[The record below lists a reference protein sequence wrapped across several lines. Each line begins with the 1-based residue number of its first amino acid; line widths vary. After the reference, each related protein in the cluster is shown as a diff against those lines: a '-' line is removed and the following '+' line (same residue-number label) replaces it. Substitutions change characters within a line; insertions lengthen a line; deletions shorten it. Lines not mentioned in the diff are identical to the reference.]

1 MEVSNQIFICQS
13 IVFRSDVPKTTSLP
27 ASTISIPYSWSGLQ
41 GENSSNR
48 PLRRT
53 SQKPSILLDD
63 QDKTPVCQ
71 SLGIFPHSSVGKESV
86 CKAGDWGSIPGSG
99 RSLEKEMATHSS
111 ILAWRIP
118 LREEPGGLQSMG
130 LQSSRTQLSD

>member
-27 ASTISIPYSWSGLQ
+27 ASTTSIPCSWSGLQ

-63 QDKTPVCQ
+63 QDKTSVRQ
-71 SLGIFPHSSVGKESV
+71 SLGIFPHSSVDKESV
-86 CKAGDWGSIPGSG
+86 CKAGDQGSIPGLG
-99 RSLEKEMATHSS
+99 RSPGEGNGNPLQYSCLENTMERGAWWATVHGV
-111 ILAWRIP
+111 AK
-118 LREEPGGLQSMG
+118 QSDP
-130 LQSSRTQLSD
+130 TQ

>member
-27 ASTISIPYSWSGLQ
+27 ASTTSIPCSWSGLQ

-63 QDKTPVCQ
+63 QDKTSVRQ
-71 SLGIFPHSSVGKESV
+71 SLGIFPHSSVDKESV
-86 CKAGDWGSIPGSG
+86 CKAGDQGSIPGSG
-99 RSLEKEMATHSS
+99 RSPGEGNGNPLQYSCLENTMERGAWWATVHGV
-111 ILAWRIP
+111 AK
-118 LREEPGGLQSMG
+118 QSDP
-130 LQSSRTQLSD
+130 TQ